1 MANTK
6 VKSVVRWVALGFGV
20 ALLILLAGGITGM
33 IGTTMLNWWV
43 FFGIIVIVAAATG
56 TVLHRGWEKLTG
68 TRKFYINFPLHM
80 VVFTIVAAAALLMGN
95 YYGSDFSSFQEE
107 KVIVNQKIRK
117 TRYQTK
123 RISRRVYT
131 RGAPYYVHYVD
142 ITLPDDTR
150 KEIFVNR
157 NVYNKAH
164 VGDTATIR
172 MGRGAL
178 SFRVIDPNSLKL
190 PSTRHK
196 SRSRCKF
203 FGTSGRK

>member
-1 MANTK
+1 MAKTK

-20 ALLILLAGGITGM
+20 ALLILLAGGIAGM

-56 TVLHRGWEKLTG
+56 TVLHCGWEKLTG
-68 TRKFYINFPLHM
+68 TGKFYINFPLHM

-142 ITLPDDTR
+142 ITLPDGTR

>member
-1 MANTK
+1 MAKTK

-20 ALLILLAGGITGM
+20 ALLILLAGGIAGM

-107 KVIVNQKIRK
+107 KVIVNQK
-117 TRYQTK
+117 
-123 RISRRVYT
+123 RRVT
-131 RGAPYYVHYVD
+131 RQ
-142 ITLPDDTR
+142 
-150 KEIFVNR
+150 
-157 NVYNKAH
+157 NVYRAGSTPVAH
-164 VGDTATIR
+164 HI
-172 MGRGAL
+172 MC
-178 SFRVIDPNSLKL
+178 IM
-190 PSTRHK
+190 ST
-196 SRSRCKF
+196 
-203 FGTSGRK
+203 

>member
-1 MANTK
+1 MAKTK

-20 ALLILLAGGITGM
+20 ALLILLAGGIAGM

-56 TVLHRGWEKLTG
+56 TVLHCGWEKLTG
-68 TRKFYINFPLHM
+68 TGKFYINFPLHM

-142 ITLPDDTR
+142 ITLPGGTR

-203 FGTSGRK
+203 FGTSGKK

>member
-1 MANTK
+1 MAKTK

-20 ALLILLAGGITGM
+20 ALLILLAGGIAGM

-56 TVLHRGWEKLTG
+56 TVLHCGWEKLTG
-68 TRKFYINFPLHM
+68 TGKFYINFPLHM

-131 RGAPYYVHYVD
+131 RGAPYYVYYVD
-142 ITLPDDTR
+142 ITLPDGTP
-150 KEIFVNR
+150 KEIYVNR

-164 VGDTATIR
+164 VETPPRSVWAAGPS
-172 MGRGAL
+172 L
-178 SFRVIDPNSLKL
+178 SGL
-190 PSTRHK
+190 STPTH
-196 SRSRCKF
+196 
-203 FGTSGRK
+203 

>member
-1 MANTK
+1 MAKTK

-20 ALLILLAGGITGM
+20 ALLILLAGGIAGM

-56 TVLHRGWEKLTG
+56 TVLHCGWEKLTG
-68 TRKFYINFPLHM
+68 TGKFYINFPLHM

-131 RGAPYYVHYVD
+131 RGAPYYVYYVD
-142 ITLPDDTR
+142 ITLPDGTP
-150 KEIFVNR
+150 KEIYVNR

-203 FGTSGRK
+203 FGTSGKK

>member
-1 MANTK
+1 MAKTK

-20 ALLILLAGGITGM
+20 ALLILLAGGIAGM

-56 TVLHRGWEKLTG
+56 TVLHCGWEKLTG
-68 TRKFYINFPLHM
+68 TGKFYINFPLHM

-131 RGAPYYVHYVD
+131 RGAPYYVYYVD
-142 ITLPDDTR
+142 ITLPDGTP

-203 FGTSGRK
+203 FGTSGKK